1 MIKPGIA
8 ISSICL
14 KGFDIC
20 VIALILGDI
29 NAKIALQYRVLEY
42 SITILYCNIVS
53 QYYQEVKPKMHLKNL
68 VKIRK
73 QKGWSQEKLA
83 VESGISYNTII
94 KIERGG
100 IKNPKIETVVRFAKA
115 LGVKLDELVG

>member
-1 MIKPGIA
+1 
-8 ISSICL
+8 
-14 KGFDIC
+14 
-20 VIALILGDI
+20 
-29 NAKIALQYRVLEY
+29 
-42 SITILYCNIVS
+42 
-53 QYYQEVKPKMHLKNL
+53 MHLKNL

-100 IKNPKIETVVRFAKA
+100 IVNPKIETVIKLAKA
-115 LGVKLDELVG
+115 LDVKIDELLGQPNK

>member
-1 MIKPGIA
+1 M
-8 ISSICL
+8 
-14 KGFDIC
+14 
-20 VIALILGDI
+20 
-29 NAKIALQYRVLEY
+29 Y
-42 SITILYCNIVS
+42 
-53 QYYQEVKPKMHLKNL
+53 LKNL

-100 IKNPKIETVVRFAKA
+100 IKNPKIETVIKLAKA
-115 LGVKLDELVG
+115 LKITIDALVK